1 MVMTSIIMNFVNINH
16 KTPTRYINTHAYQI
30 DKKIAAY
37 DFSSSLYSYPYE
49 ENSDINIDM
58 RSIEQKQVN
67 SIAAYTDLQCGTGTV
82 DIERVVLG
90 NNMWY
95 AKC

>member
-1 MVMTSIIMNFVNINH
+1 MLIRQ
-16 KTPTRYINTHAYQI
+16 TRRLPSSSFCLCFNTIPIWEFRI
-30 DKKIAAY
+30 DY
-37 DFSSSLYSYPYE
+37 DLLSSLYSYPYE

-58 RSIEQKQVN
+58 RSIKQKQVN

-90 NNMWY
+90 NNVV
-95 AKC
+95 C

>member
-1 MVMTSIIMNFVNINH
+1 
-16 KTPTRYINTHAYQI
+16 
-30 DKKIAAY
+30 
-37 DFSSSLYSYPYE
+37 LYSYPYK
-49 ENSDINIDM
+49 ENFDINIDL

-90 NNMWY
+90 NNVV
-95 AKC
+95 C